1 MDPLNSNDVESYYA
15 NNEILDEWQDKDDQI
30 YIIDEGLNMYK
41 LKVDRECEVLFHV
54 NLSLKPTIKTHLEN
68 RLRGKDFVR
77 LSMSERCIS
86 IFGKTYS
93 LSTGNSWDF
102 VYNSTADT
110 QEN

>member
-1 MDPLNSNDVESYYA
+1 
-15 NNEILDEWQDKDDQI
+15 
-30 YIIDEGLNMYK
+30 MYK

-54 NLSLKPTIKTHLEN
+54 NLSLKPTIKNHLEN

-77 LSMSERCIS
+77 LSMSDRCIS

-93 LSTGNSWDF
+93 LTTGQSWDF
-102 VYNSTADT
+102 VYNSTAET